1 MPKTQ
6 LINVKSLKAFA
17 HGHGCHSGMR
27 DVIVDGVKVQME
39 FMVSRTT
46 GTPVPLPQPL
56 AGEKG
61 IHPMVV
67 KSWKRRMELPDS
79 D

>member
-1 MPKTQ
+1 
-6 LINVKSLKAFA
+6 
-17 HGHGCHSGMR
+17 MR